1 MPPQALHRTDQVTS
15 FDPGT
20 EPTRTMTWR
29 SPRTCPAM
37 SLILVIGGAPFGLAP
52 LMVVD
57 RLSVRDVASVP
68 FGWPSVTSTINNS
81 HQLPMVSRVEMEVSG
96 RVVDLHCAGANIVAS
111 LVGVVWVMVSGAV
124 TSARWCVS
132 VTSSDALLQAINVT
146 AVHSIV

>member
-1 MPPQALHRTDQVTS
+1 
-15 FDPGT
+15 
-20 EPTRTMTWR
+20 
-29 SPRTCPAM
+29 
-37 SLILVIGGAPFGLAP
+37 
-52 LMVVD
+52 
-57 RLSVRDVASVP
+57 
-68 FGWPSVTSTINNS
+68 
-81 HQLPMVSRVEMEVSG
+81 MVSRAEMEVSG